1 MNAQRQHQWLSMA
14 LVSVVLAAILTF
26 LYMRSYGMDDT
37 AYFENVALLRDLK
50 QLDARREL
58 AVLKSRM
65 GLSLNYDA
73 LVDQLSE
80 LEGLSQRLV
89 TALRV
94 DDGEAGPALMHA
106 SESLHSAL
114 MEKKRLI
121 EHFKSHNSVLRNSM
135 AFLPTAA
142 ADVRT
147 ATRNAAHES
156 NAVRPMAVD
165 VNNVLLAVMSYSQA
179 PNESDAIQIAAD
191 VQALSQRRSSLSADG
206 ADALDVF
213 ASHVHTVL
221 REQPLVKQLLD
232 DISVVPTSQGI
243 DAINNLLNDRQRV
256 VEQRNGQNR
265 MYLMIVATAL
275 AGLLLYAGTRL
286 IRSRAL
292 IDRVNQQL
300 CEVNA
305 GLEQRVVERTEELS
319 VAQGELLAA
328 ARQAGMAEI
337 ANNVLHNVGNV
348 LNSVNVSAGLVSS
361 KVRESKLQGL
371 VKAVQLLD
379 SHTADLGG
387 FLTSDEKG
395 KVLPGYLSKVTGALS
410 AERQDIVD
418 ELDKLTKSVDHIKDI
433 VATQQAYSGS
443 VSTVEVAKL
452 SDLFEDAL
460 RMNAGALS
468 RHRVGVTCSAEGI
481 PPLLLDKH
489 RLLQILVNL
498 ISNSKNAMEGVA
510 DRTGQIDLRARVVGE
525 DDDERRVRI
534 SVTDNGC
541 GIAAD
546 HLSRIFVH
554 GFTTRKNGHGFGLHS
569 CAIAAKDMG
578 GTLTVSSDGCD
589 KGTTFTLEIPYRSTV
604 QERVAEYA

>member
-1 MNAQRQHQWLSMA
+1 
-14 LVSVVLAAILTF
+14 
-26 LYMRSYGMDDT
+26 
-37 AYFENVALLRDLK
+37 
-50 QLDARREL
+50 
-58 AVLKSRM
+58 
-65 GLSLNYDA
+65 
-73 LVDQLSE
+73 
-80 LEGLSQRLV
+80 
-89 TALRV
+89 
-94 DDGEAGPALMHA
+94 
-106 SESLHSAL
+106 
-114 MEKKRLI
+114 
-121 EHFKSHNSVLRNSM
+121 M

-147 ATRNAAHES
+147 ATRNLAHEA
-156 NAVRPMAVD
+156 NAARPMSLD

-191 VQALSQRRSSLSADG
+191 VQALAQRRSSLSSEG

-213 ASHVHTVL
+213 ASHVRTVL
-221 REQPLVKQLLD
+221 REQPQVKQLLD
-232 DISVVPTSQGI
+232 EISVVPTSQHI
-243 DAINNLLNDRQRV
+243 DAIDNLLNDRQRV
-256 VEQRNGQNR
+256 VEHLNDQNR

-387 FLTSDEKG
+387 FLTADEKG

-468 RHRVGVTCSAEGI
+468 RHRVGVTCHAEDI

-498 ISNSKNAMEGVA
+498 ISNAKNAMDGVTN
-510 DRTGQIDLRARVVGE
+510 RTGQIDLRALVVGE
-525 DDDERRVRI
+525 DEDERRVRI

-578 GTLTVSSDGCD
+578 GTLSVSSDGCD
-589 KGTTFTLEIPYRSTV
+589 KGTTFTLEIPYRTTV
-604 QERVAEYA
+604 QEKVAEYA